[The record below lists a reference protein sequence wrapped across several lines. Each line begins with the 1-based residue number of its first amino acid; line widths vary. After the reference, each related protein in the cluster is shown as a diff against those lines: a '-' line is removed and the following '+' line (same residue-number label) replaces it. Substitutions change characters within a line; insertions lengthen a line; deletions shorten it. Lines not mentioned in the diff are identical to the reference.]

1 MNPPLLEDRTATITE
16 DRTAVVDVQDARV
29 DGNTLHGFACI
40 YGADSEPI
48 EDRGRR
54 FIETIERG
62 AFAEVLSGQA
72 DTYLTLNHDPSRAL
86 ARMPDTLRLH
96 DEERGLRFEADL
108 GDGPTAQD
116 VRDAVRRKVLRGASF
131 RFSVGENGDRWTR
144 GGDGTERRTLT
155 RIGRL
160 VDISLATTPAYS
172 GTEVEL
178 RSREQQR
185 PGLTVEMRSHLAA
198 PAAEETRARIT
209 LAPEDRMSSWFGRRG
224 RSEYSDADAR
234 EFSLGRA
241 VRGLVTSDWS
251 DSGLEKRALAE
262 GAGGTG
268 GYAVPAPLATYTI
281 DLIRNAAR
289 VIEAGA
295 TTVPMVEG
303 DSLTIPRL
311 SAPPEAEWHVEN
323 EPLGES
329 DPAFER
335 VTLKA
340 HTVTV
345 MTKISM
351 ELFED
356 VSASASD
363 AINNA
368 LIKAISL
375 ELDRVALRGS
385 GSGPEPLGLRNQE
398 NIELRSMGTN
408 GGKFTNYAQLIAAV
422 GALKGRNIQPTGIIE
437 SSRTAETFAGLVDTL
452 GQPLQAPRYVSE
464 IPVYETNQ
472 VPNNLTQG
480 TAKENAS
487 EVYVGRWSDLLIG
500 VRPTLGVRLR
510 QLNERFADNLQIGLI
525 AWMRADIAVAHPQS
539 FNVLTGV
546 ISSARPTLTGALA
559 AGAHRAGV
567 ALRIQTSPK
576 RSR

>member
-1 MNPPLLEDRTATITE
+1 MRSPSPVLEDRTETITE

-62 AFAEVLSGQA
+62 AFADVLAGSP

-86 ARMPDTLRLH
+86 ARMPDSLRLH

-172 GTEVEL
+172 GTSIEL
-178 RSREQQR
+178 RSRQQQT
-185 PGLTVEMRSHLAA
+185 PGLTVEMRSRLAA
-198 PAAEETRARIT
+198 PAAVDETRARIT
-209 LAPEDRMSSWFGRRG
+209 LAPEDRVSTWFGRRG
-224 RSEYSDADAR
+224 RSEYTDSDARD
-234 EFSLGRA
+234 FSIGRA
-241 VRGLVTSDWS
+241 VRGLVTSDWT
-251 DSGLEKRALAE
+251 DADLEKRALAE

-268 GYAVPAPLATYTI
+268 GYAVPSPLATYTI

-289 VIEAGA
+289 VVEAGA
-295 TTVPMVEG
+295 TTVPME
-303 DSLTIPRL
+303 SETLTVPRL
-311 SAPPEAEWHVEN
+311 SAPPSAEWHVEN

-329 DPAFER
+329 DPAFDR
-335 VTLKA
+335 VTMKA
-340 HTVTV
+340 HTVAV

-356 VSASASD
+356 ISASASD
-363 AINNA
+363 RISNSLIQAIA
-368 LIKAISL
+368 L

-385 GSGPEPLGLRNQE
+385 GTGAEPLGLRNQE
-398 NIELRSMGTN
+398 GIELRSMGTN
-408 GGKFTNYAQLIAAV
+408 GGKLTNWAALIAAV
-422 GALKGRNIQPTGIIE
+422 GALKGRNIMPTGIIE
-437 SSRTAETFAGLVDTL
+437 SSRTAETLAGLTDTL
-452 GQPLQAPRYVSE
+452 GQPLMAPSYVSD

-472 VPNNLTQG
+472 VPNNTKQG
-480 TAKENAS
+480 TSNAAS
-487 EVYVGRWSDLLIG
+487 EIYLGRWSDLLIG
-500 VRPTLGVRLR
+500 VRPSIGIRLR

-525 AWMRADIAVAHPQS
+525 AWLRADIAVAHPQS
-539 FNVLTGV
+539 FNVITGV
-546 ISSARPTLTGALA
+546 IE
-559 AGAHRAGV
+559 
-567 ALRIQTSPK
+567 
-576 RSR
+576 

>member
-1 MNPPLLEDRTATITE
+1 MNPLLLENRTTTDTE

-40 YGADSEPI
+40 YNADSEPI

-54 FIETIERG
+54 FVESIERG
-62 AFAEVLSGQA
+62 AFADVLAGSP

-86 ARMPDTLRLH
+86 ARMPDSLRLH

-131 RFSVGENGDRWTR
+131 RFAVADGGDRWTR

-172 GTEVEL
+172 GTSIEL
-178 RSREQQR
+178 RSRQQQTT
-185 PGLTVEMRSHLAA
+185 PGLTVEMRSRLAA
-198 PAAEETRARIT
+198 PAEETRARIA
-209 LAPEDRMSSWFGRRG
+209 LAPEDRMSSWFGQRG
-224 RSEYSDADAR
+224 GSAYSEHDAR

-241 VRGLVTSDWS
+241 VRGLVTSDWT
-251 DSGLEKRALAE
+251 DADLEKRALAE

-268 GYAVPAPLATYTI
+268 GYAVPAPLASFTI

-289 VIEAGA
+289 VVEAGA
-295 TTVPMVEG
+295 TTIPMESE
-303 DSLTIPRL
+303 SLTIPRL
-311 SAPPEAEWHVEN
+311 SAPPTAEWHEEN
-323 EPLGES
+323 APLNDS
-329 DPAFER
+329 DPSFER

-340 HTVTV
+340 HTVAV

-356 VSASASD
+356 ISGASSDRISQSLISAIA
-363 AINNA
+363 
-368 LIKAISL
+368 L

-385 GSGPEPLGLRNQE
+385 GTGPEPLGLRNQE
-398 NIELRSMGTN
+398 GVELRSMGTN
-408 GGKFTNYAQLIAAV
+408 GGKLTNWAALIAAV

-437 SSRTAETFAGLVDTL
+437 SSRTAQTLAGLTDTL
-452 GQPLQAPRYVSE
+452 GQPLQAPKYVSD

-472 VPNNLTQG
+472 VPNNVKQG
-480 TAKENAS
+480 TNNAS
-487 EVYVGRWSDLLIG
+487 SEIYVGRWSDLLIG
-500 VRPTLGVRLR
+500 VRPSIGIRLR

-525 AWMRADIAVAHPQS
+525 AWLRADIAVAHPQS
-539 FNVLTGV
+539 FS
-546 ISSARPTLTGALA
+546 IITGA
-559 AGAHRAGV
+559 
-567 ALRIQTSPK
+567 IE
-576 RSR
+576 